1 MTQPKY
7 SKGNE
12 MVQVYI
18 ATAIAFALIG
28 IMAHLEGR
36 SSQRGTDADGRS
48 WFITKG
54 SAGYIGGEFIE
65 E

>member
-1 MTQPKY
+1 
-7 SKGNE
+7 

-48 WFITKG
+48 WVITKG
-54 SAGYIGGEFIE
+54 SAGYIGGEVIE

>member
-1 MTQPKY
+1 
-7 SKGNE
+7 

-28 IMAHLEGR
+28 IMAHLEDHQA
-36 SSQRGTDADGRS
+36 SKHVS
-48 WFITKG
+48 WFITRNENG
-54 SAGYIGGEFIE
+54 SLIGGEFIE

>member
-1 MTQPKY
+1 
-7 SKGNE
+7 

-28 IMAHLEGR
+28 IMAHLEGKE
-36 SSQRGTDADGRS
+36 SQRGTDSDGRS